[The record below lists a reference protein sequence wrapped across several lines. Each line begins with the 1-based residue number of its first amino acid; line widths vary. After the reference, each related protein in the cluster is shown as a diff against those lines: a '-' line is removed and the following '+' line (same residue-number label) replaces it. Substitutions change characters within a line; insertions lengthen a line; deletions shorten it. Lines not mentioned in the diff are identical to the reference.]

1 MSPHVV
7 FAASGDLGSVSQAG
21 DCTTIDLAYESN
33 ADVLT
38 DAEIS
43 ARRDAQHLASLN
55 QFERCI
61 EQANGQAGGGGV
73 GGAGSGGG
81 SVGVASGGVS
91 GTQTPENLEPL
102 DQIDEERAEDEVS
115 TDVVIASQANGRA
128 PQDIPSADSDGALA
142 AQIRA
147 AAESETNPDRRAR
160 LWNEYRKIKG
170 LPTK

>member
-73 GGAGSGGG
+73 GGAGCRGCF
-81 SVGVASGGVS
+81 
-91 GTQTPENLEPL
+91 
-102 DQIDEERAEDEVS
+102 
-115 TDVVIASQANGRA
+115 GRRQRY
-128 PQDIPSADSDGALA
+128 PDP
-142 AQIRA
+142 R
-147 AAESETNPDRRAR
+147 ESRTFRSNR
-160 LWNEYRKIKG
+160 
-170 LPTK
+170 